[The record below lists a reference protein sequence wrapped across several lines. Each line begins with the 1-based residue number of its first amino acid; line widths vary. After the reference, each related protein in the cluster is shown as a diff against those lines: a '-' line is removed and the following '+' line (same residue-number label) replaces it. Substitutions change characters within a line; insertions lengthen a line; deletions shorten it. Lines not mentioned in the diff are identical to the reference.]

1 MATVKERKLIREITD
16 LALDVNMMHGEY
28 TIATSYIGHIH
39 AFEVR
44 VLDKDLNVQGDPYQ
58 WAHLSG
64 GETELWDDKQA
75 IESLQAQLHIVKTY
89 HPQFDADGVKL

>member
-1 MATVKERKLIREITD
+1 MATVKERELMSEIMN
-16 LALDVNMMHGEY
+16 LALDVNLAQGEY
-28 TIATSYIGHIH
+28 TITANYIGHIH

-44 VLDKDLNVQGDPYQ
+44 ILSKDLELQADCKE

-64 GETELWDDKQA
+64 KESIWGEKLSLGVLSHMLHTVKQ
-75 IESLQAQLHIVKTY
+75 Y